1 MLTTPD
7 IAKRQEKRIE
17 EGDELATR
25 QRAGASVHLELGE
38 NTLLTAGTASR
49 RGTRLS
55 SMPILSGTL
64 SPSIDL
70 KKRQIGRAA
79 LQPRRAFEQPD
90 RTALGQAL
98 RSPPEPFVLTQQC
111 HVPAARDLRQAE
123 PPSRTGPG
131 CLYRP
136 CRAVHAGRGRR
147 SRRRQLA
154 LSR

>member
-55 SMPILSGTL
+55 SIHVLSQSAHPKG
-64 SPSIDL
+64 
-70 KKRQIGRAA
+70 
-79 LQPRRAFEQPD
+79 
-90 RTALGQAL
+90 
-98 RSPPEPFVLTQQC
+98 
-111 HVPAARDLRQAE
+111 
-123 PPSRTGPG
+123 
-131 CLYRP
+131 
-136 CRAVHAGRGRR
+136 
-147 SRRRQLA
+147 
-154 LSR
+154 

>member
-25 QRAGASVHLELGE
+25 QRAGASVHLELEE

-55 SMPILSGTL
+55 SIPILSGTL

-70 KKRQIGRAA
+70 KKRQIWGPVAK
-79 LQPRRAFEQPD
+79 LVFTRRCSPVARSNS
-90 RTALGQAL
+90 RTA
-98 RSPPEPFVLTQQC
+98 R
-111 HVPAARDLRQAE
+111 
-123 PPSRTGPG
+123 PSAK
-131 CLYRP
+131 LS
-136 CRAVHAGRGRR
+136 GRHLNP
-147 SRRRQLA
+147 S
-154 LSR
+154 S

>member
-55 SMPILSGTL
+55 SIPIRSHRTVTV
-64 SPSIDL
+64 S
-70 KKRQIGRAA
+70 RFIG
-79 LQPRRAFEQPD
+79 
-90 RTALGQAL
+90 
-98 RSPPEPFVLTQQC
+98 S
-111 HVPAARDLRQAE
+111 
-123 PPSRTGPG
+123 
-131 CLYRP
+131 
-136 CRAVHAGRGRR
+136 
-147 SRRRQLA
+147 
-154 LSR
+154 